1 MPVGFN
7 DVFAVGDQ
15 LLALGGESNERSA
28 MSRHYYAAFHAAKH
42 WLNSTPG
49 MPSAGGAQGGSH
61 EAVSNMLRNLDR
73 QASVEQKKKGHK
85 LATRLVIMKVRRCD
99 ADYDLHLPYPQ
110 SAPAQ
115 QQADAALFLQDCQSP
130 P

>member
-1 MPVGFN
+1 MPIRFN
-7 DVFAVGDQ
+7 DVFAVADA
-15 LLALGGESNERSA
+15 LLVQGGEANERSA

-42 WLNSTPG
+42 WLSTTPG

-73 QASVEQKKKGHK
+73 LSTVEQKKKGHK
-85 LATRLVIMKVRRCD
+85 LATRLVIMKVRRCA
-99 ADYDLHLPYPQ
+99 ADYDLHLPYP
-110 SAPAQ
+110 AGEPNQ
-115 QQADAALFLQDCQSP
+115 QRADAELYLNDCQSP